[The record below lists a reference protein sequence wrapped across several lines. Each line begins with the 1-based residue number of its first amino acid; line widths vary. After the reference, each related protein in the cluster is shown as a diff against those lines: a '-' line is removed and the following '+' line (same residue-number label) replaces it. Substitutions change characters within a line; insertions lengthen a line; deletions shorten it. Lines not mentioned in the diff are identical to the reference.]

1 MLQVINFAKVSKV
14 FEQKTAPNAQRELL
28 RCIHKHHLIFG
39 SNTQDGQDVYA
50 HACVYVC
57 ESVYVSC
64 ISVNA

>member
-28 RCIHKHHLIFG
+28 CCIHKHHLIFG

-50 HACVYVC
+50 HACVC
-57 ESVYVSC
+57 K
-64 ISVNA
+64 